1 MRVCAEICVIITVAD
16 NASIILISVVGLSRS
31 GDLDSGIEVKL
42 ITVMLIPN
50 KLSKQEPV
58 NLQF

>member
-1 MRVCAEICVIITVAD
+1 MIITVAD
-16 NASIILISVVGLSRS
+16 NANIILISVVGLSRS

-50 KLSKQEPV
+50 KLSKQ
-58 NLQF
+58 